1 MSMLCTL
8 SQVKTLLGISQED
21 TTKDD
26 KLTLLIKSASAKI
39 EGFIGYSLQ
48 RANYTEEVHS
58 VNNRQLLQ
66 LNHFPI
72 QSVSSVTV
80 KDVPIT
86 DYKLFP
92 EYQKWGRLYRGYGW
106 TGDYYTRGF
115 THDLVS
121 GFWEVEVSYTA
132 GYYLPNDEGYVE
144 GGESSLPYE
153 IVALCMETVVVKYNL
168 EQSHATG
175 LRSHSEGGISESY
188 GDDSC
193 DVGLSASAKETLAK
207 YVWYGVA

>member
-8 SQVKTLLGISQED
+8 SQVKTLLGIPQNVTTED
-21 TTKDD
+21 E

-39 EGFIGYSLQ
+39 EGFIGYSLK
-48 RANYTEEVHS
+48 RADYTEEVHS

-66 LNHFPI
+66 VNHFPI
-72 QSVSSVTV
+72 QSVSSVTI

-92 EYQKWGRLYRGYGW
+92 EYQKWGRLYRGIGW
-106 TGDYYTRGF
+106 TGDVYTRGF
-115 THDLVS
+115 THDVVS
-121 GFWEVEVSYTA
+121 GFWEVVVSYTA

-144 GGESSLPYE
+144 GADNSLPYE
-153 IVALCMETVVVKYNL
+153 IVALCMETVVLKYNL
-168 EQSHATG
+168 EQAHAVG
-175 LRSHSEGGISESY
+175 IKSHSEGGISESY

-193 DVGLSASAKETLAK
+193 DVGLSASARETLAK

>member
-8 SQVKTLLGISQED
+8 SQVKTLLGIPQNVTTED
-21 TTKDD
+21 E

-39 EGFIGYSLQ
+39 EGFIGYSLK
-48 RANYTEEVHS
+48 RADYTEEVHS

-66 LNHFPI
+66 VNHFPI
-72 QSVSSVTV
+72 QSVLSVTI

-92 EYQKWGRLYRGYGW
+92 EYQKWGRIYRGVGW
-106 TGDYYTRGF
+106 TGDIYTRGF
-115 THDLVS
+115 THDVVA
-121 GFWEVEVSYTA
+121 GFWEVVVSYTA
-132 GYYLPNDEGYVE
+132 GYYLPSDVGYVE
-144 GGESSLPYE
+144 GADNSLPYE
-153 IVALCMETVVVKYNL
+153 IVALCMETVVLKYNL
-168 EQSHATG
+168 EQAHAVG
-175 LRSHSEGGISESY
+175 IKSHSEGGISESY

-193 DVGLSASAKETLAK
+193 DVGLSASARETLAK

>member
-8 SQVKTLLGISQED
+8 SQVKTLLGIPQNVTTED
-21 TTKDD
+21 E

-39 EGFIGYSLQ
+39 EGFIGYSLK
-48 RANYTEEVHS
+48 RADYTEEVHS

-66 LNHFPI
+66 VNHFPI
-72 QSVSSVTV
+72 QSVSSVTI

-92 EYQKWGRLYRGYGW
+92 EYQKWGRIYRGIGW
-106 TGDYYTRGF
+106 TGDVYTRGF
-115 THDLVS
+115 THDVVA
-121 GFWEVEVSYTA
+121 GFWEVVVSYTA
-132 GYYLPNDEGYVE
+132 GYYLPSDVGYVE
-144 GGESSLPYE
+144 GAEDSLPYE
-153 IVALCMETVVVKYNL
+153 IVALCMETVVIKYNL
-168 EQSHATG
+168 EKANAVG
-175 LRSHSEGGISESY
+175 IKSHSEGGISESY

>member
-8 SQVKTLLGISQED
+8 SQVKTLLGIPQEVTSQ
-21 TTKDD
+21 DD
-26 KLTLLIKSASAKI
+26 KLTLLIKSVSSKI

-80 KDVPIT
+80 KDEPIT

-92 EYQKWGRLYRGYGW
+92 EYTKWGRLYRGYGW
-106 TGDYYTRGF
+106 TGSMYTRGF
-115 THDLVS
+115 THDIVS
-121 GFWEVEVSYTA
+121 GFWEVVVSYTA

-144 GGESSLPYE
+144 GAEDSLPYE
-153 IVALCMETVVVKYNL
+153 IVALCMETVVIKYNL
-168 EQSHATG
+168 EQAHAVG
-175 LRSHSEGGISESY
+175 IKSHSEGGISESY

-193 DVGLSASAKETLAK
+193 DVGLSASARETLAK

>member
-8 SQVKTLLGISQED
+8 SQVKTLLGIPQDVTTED
-21 TTKDD
+21 E

-39 EGFIGYSLQ
+39 EGFIGYSLK
-48 RANYTEEVHS
+48 RADYTEEVHS

-66 LNHFPI
+66 VNHFPI
-72 QSVSSVTV
+72 QSVSSVTI
-80 KDVPIT
+80 KDVPVT

-92 EYQKWGRLYRGYGW
+92 EYQKWGRLYRGIGW
-106 TGDYYTRGF
+106 TGDVYTRGF
-115 THDLVS
+115 THDVVS
-121 GFWEVEVSYTA
+121 GFWEVVVSYTA

-144 GGESSLPYE
+144 GADNSLPYE
-153 IVALCMETVVVKYNL
+153 IVALCMETVVLKYNL
-168 EQSHATG
+168 EQAHAVG
-175 LRSHSEGGISESY
+175 IKSHSEGGISESY

-193 DVGLSASAKETLAK
+193 DVGLSASARETLAK